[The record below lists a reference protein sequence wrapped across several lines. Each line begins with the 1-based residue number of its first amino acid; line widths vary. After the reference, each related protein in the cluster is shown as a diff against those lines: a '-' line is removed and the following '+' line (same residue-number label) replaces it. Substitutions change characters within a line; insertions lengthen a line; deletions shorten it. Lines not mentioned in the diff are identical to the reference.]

1 MRASPGSGQLSS
13 SSTQLNSTQIWD
25 MGMGLGV
32 SIWGM
37 WTGGVTSVL
46 ERGRVLLTVPK
57 AEPLPIHHFYNANSY
72 EKGNRK
78 HKLNF

>member
-1 MRASPGSGQLSS
+1 MGYGHGTGSG
-13 SSTQLNSTQIWD
+13 IW
-25 MGMGLGV
+25 G
-32 SIWGM
+32 IWGM

-78 HKLNF
+78 LKLNF